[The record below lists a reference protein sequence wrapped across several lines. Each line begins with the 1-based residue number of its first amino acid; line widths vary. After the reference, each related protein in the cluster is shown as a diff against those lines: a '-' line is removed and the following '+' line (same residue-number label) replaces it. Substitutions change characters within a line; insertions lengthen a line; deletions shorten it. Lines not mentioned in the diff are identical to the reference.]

1 MYRLIASLFGSGL
14 VLGRLRGSDSGSGTV
29 GALVTLA
36 LSLWLGSVWGWPAQ
50 LIAAAALTVISLWV
64 TSALAPTTG
73 DAGWIVIDEAAG
85 TMVATIGLVGW
96 PAIVAFLTFRV
107 ADITKKPFPGVSL
120 AEGLAGGLGITADDL
135 VAGAYGLLVGVVAMA
150 IFS

>member
-1 MYRLIASLFGSGL
+1 MHRLIASLFGSGL
-14 VLGRLRGSDSGSGTV
+14 VLGRFRGSDSGSGTV
-29 GALVTLA
+29 GALITLA

-85 TMVATIGLVGW
+85 TMVATIGLIGW
-96 PAIVAFLTFRV
+96 PAAIAFVAFRV
-107 ADITKKPFPGVSL
+107 ADITKTPFPGVSP
-120 AEGLAGGLGITADDL
+120 AERLPGGVGITADDL
-135 VAGAYGLLVGVVAMA
+135 VAGIYGLLIGLLAKA
-150 IFS
+150 IFF

>member
-1 MYRLIASLFGSGL
+1 MHRLIASLFGSGL

-50 LIAAAALTVISLWV
+50 LIAAAALTVIGLWV
-64 TSALAPTTG
+64 TSTLAPTTG

-96 PAIVAFLTFRV
+96 PAIVAFVTFRV
-107 ADITKKPFPGVSL
+107 ADITKKPFPGVSQ

-135 VAGAYGLLVGVVAMA
+135 VAGAYGLLVGVVAKA